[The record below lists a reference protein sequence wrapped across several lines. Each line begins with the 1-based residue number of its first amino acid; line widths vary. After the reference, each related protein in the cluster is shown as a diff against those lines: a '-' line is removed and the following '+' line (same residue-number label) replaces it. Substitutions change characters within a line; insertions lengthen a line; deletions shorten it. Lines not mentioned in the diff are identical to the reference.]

1 MVKSTIY
8 VCEYC
13 GKEFYTER
21 ECEQHERE
29 YHTVSFENASTNE
42 ISDILLELAD
52 TAHGYH
58 INGGV
63 MGWPEVSFINLMEEA
78 AKRLKENCKK

>member
-1 MVKSTIY
+1 MFKNTIY

-13 GKEFYTER
+13 GKEFYTEH

-29 YHTVSFENASTNE
+29 RHTVSFEDASTNE

-58 INGGV
+58 INGNV
-63 MGWPEVSFINLMEEA
+63 MGWPESSFINLMEEV

>member
-1 MVKSTIY
+1 MFKNTIY

-13 GKEFYTER
+13 GKEFYTEH

-29 YHTVSFENASTNE
+29 RHTVSFEDASTNE

-58 INGGV
+58 INGSV
-63 MGWPEVSFINLMEEA
+63 MGWPEVSFINLMEEV